1 MLFFGFLEAS
11 VILLQLIMFYFY
23 RAGRNGNNFVQNLNE
38 AKVTSTQQEID
49 NLSVQMISEC
59 HTAVSD
65 YRTAILFRALSFVT
79 IYCTDAYVVVKYW
92 NLHLSL
98 KKFAGVQL
106 HKWVENSSAIIFY
119 SLLVCTVVLETAFVF
134 LYWQPFT
141 TLKSDTNITGR
152 LFFYLTTCFPI
163 LILTVCFGYSV
174 WAIKSSSQ
182 VGKYTISTEWLVYP
196 MVFQVLLLIANF
208 LSCPNFWLGL
218 FYGKGNSI

>member
-11 VILLQLIMFYFY
+11 VILLQLIMVYFY
-23 RAGRNGNNFVQNLNE
+23 RAGRNANNFVQGLND
-38 AKVTSTQQEID
+38 VSPTSRQLD
-49 NLSVQMISEC
+49 NLSLTMISEC

-92 NLHLSL
+92 NLNLSL
-98 KKFAGVQL
+98 RKFAGVKL

-134 LYWQPFT
+134 LYWQPFNDLSSGKG
-141 TLKSDTNITGR
+141 LKAGR
-152 LFFYLTTCFPI
+152 LIFYLTTCLPI